1 MIDQDRTRRAEVT
14 PAPPSAPAADHEAA
28 PPIATQPVSTVPG
41 SPAAPGRSRL
51 RWLVALVVTVLVVGA
66 AGVGTFLLTRE
77 AGAPEVLSW
86 APVDSVMYAELRL
99 DLPGSQEAELAK
111 AMSAFPGF
119 DDQAAFPSK
128 LSEALDQ
135 LVHRASGD
143 KVGYKSDIE
152 PWFGGQLSVSVG
164 PLPASPDAKAARG
177 LLLASVTDGTKAAD
191 WAARMLSTA
200 GATTATETY
209 GGVTITTITPPASSR
224 AGKADVGGAYAV
236 LGPVIALGDP
246 ASVRAAIDT
255 HGTAG
260 LATNAQFQAASASVS
275 GDRLGFVYVD
285 AAAIAKGAQGLAGD
299 AVPSAMPALPSF
311 MTDLAAP
318 WTAVSIRAR
327 DGAFVIDT
335 RAPHVEQLGPAS
347 TAGSALPSLLPP
359 TTVALVEG
367 HDVGQAIERV
377 NSLAATDP
385 QLADGVKQLDD
396 SLRLLGGFGAV
407 VDWMGEGGIAVTRSG
422 DALAG
427 GLVVTPTDRAAASRL
442 FTEIRGLLALGG
454 SSAGIKVSDEAYGD
468 ATITVVDT
476 GSLPVTLGGAVGGSP
491 VSRLPSGLRIA
502 YSVTDQVVVI
512 GSDADFVKAVLDA
525 RTGDNLAKSQRF
537 SSALARVD
545 AKHGSLMWLDV
556 AGLRDLA
563 EARMPAADRAD
574 YEANVKPYL
583 AAVDAVIGTSTP
595 GSDVDRGTIVVIVN
609 RP

>member
-1 MIDQDRTRRAEVT
+1 MTDQDFTRRAEGAS
-14 PAPPSAPAADHEAA
+14 APPPPPAMHVEAA
-28 PPIATQPVSTVPG
+28 SPIATQPVSTIPG
-41 SPAAPGRSRL
+41 GPAAPGRNRL
-51 RWLVALVVTVLVVGA
+51 RWLVALVVTVFVVGA
-66 AGVGTFLLTRE
+66 AGISTFLLTRE

-86 APVDSVMYAELRL
+86 APADSVMYAELRL

-143 KVGYKSDIE
+143 KVGYKADIE
-152 PWFGGQLSVSVG
+152 PWFGGQLSVSMG
-164 PLPASPDAKAARG
+164 PLPSAAHANAARG

-200 GATTATETY
+200 GATTATESY
-209 GGVTITTITPPASSR
+209 GGITITTIRPPASSE
-224 AGKADVGGAYAV
+224 AGKADIGGAYAV

-246 ASVRAAIDT
+246 ASVKAAIDT
-255 HGTAG
+255 HGTSG

-285 AAAIAKGAQGLAGD
+285 GAAIAKGAKALAGD

-335 RAPHVEQLGPAS
+335 RSPHVEQLGPAS
-347 TAGSALPSLLPP
+347 AATSTLPSLLPP

-377 NSLAATDP
+377 KSLAAADP

-396 SLRLLGGFGAV
+396 TLKLLGGFGAA

-422 DALAG
+422 DTLAG
-427 GLVVTPTDRAAASRL
+427 GLVVTPTDKAAASRL
-442 FTEIRGLLALGG
+442 FTVLRGFLAIGG
-454 SSAGIKVSDEAYGD
+454 SAGVKVTDETYGD

-476 GSLPVTLGGAVGGSP
+476 GNLPAALGGTTGSP
-491 VSRLPSGLRIA
+491 VSGLPSGLRIA
-502 YSVTDQVVVI
+502 YTVTDQVVVI

-525 RTGDNLAKSQRF
+525 RTGDNLARTQRF
-537 SSALARVD
+537 ASALARVD

-556 AGLRDLA
+556 AGLRDLV
-563 EARMPAADRAD
+563 ESRMPAADKAD